1 MITDQWSIVKWCI
14 NWDNLLIVKEIS
26 GQVRVGYKRALTID
40 QYSIASVKE
49 VSTRNISMLLED
61 IGYWHINI
69 VYFGSNKKI
78 FDMFVLREKNVN
90 RCWKN
95 LNAKKVREKSRY
107 LMKNLDANWV
117 TTSWTVARLL
127 PVMIRSST

>member
-14 NWDNLLIVKEIS
+14 NWDNLLIVKEIF

-49 VSTRNISMLLED
+49 VSTRNTSMLLED